1 MKKGKLIVI
10 EGTDASG
17 KETQTD
23 RLHQKLIDSG
33 YKVARDSF
41 PMYQTE
47 SGKVVG
53 GPFLG
58 KPDICKSF
66 YNKPSEEDA
75 KSASLLYVHDRRH
88 NLPVLNKYLEDNDFL
103 ILDRYT
109 GSNMGMQGGK
119 LKTKKERKSLWKE
132 LDKLEYG
139 FAELPR
145 PDLTLFLHM
154 PYEIGMELKSRM
166 NVEKDEVEKD
176 QNYLK
181 NSENAY
187 LQLAEFY
194 GWPTISCA
202 KSREFKDLKS
212 KDEIEKDV
220 WKTFNEKVL
229 SENFFSKFKKY
240 FLF

>member
-1 MKKGKLIVI
+1 MTRGKLIVL

-23 RLHQKLIDSG
+23 RLYNRLVEEG

-41 PMYQTE
+41 PMYNSE
-47 SGKVVG
+47 SGKLIG

-58 KPDICKSF
+58 KPEICKSF
-66 YNKPSEEDA
+66 YKRPSEEDA
-75 KSASLLYVHDRRH
+75 KSASLLYAHDRRH
-88 NLPVLNKYLEDNDFL
+88 NLPVINEYLDKNDFL

-119 LKTKKERKSLWKE
+119 LKSKKERKNLWKE
-132 LDKLEYG
+132 LDNLEYG

-145 PDLTLFLHM
+145 SDLTLFLHM
-154 PYEIGMELKSRM
+154 PYEIGMILKSKM
-166 NVEKDEVEKD
+166 GAPLDEVEKD
-176 QNYLK
+176 KNYLE

-187 LQLAEFY
+187 LQLADFY
-194 GWPTISCA
+194 DWPTISCA
-202 KSREFKDLKS
+202 RSRNFNDLKS
-212 KDEIEKDV
+212 KDEIEKEV
-220 WKTFNEKVL
+220 WDTAKNKFFR
-229 SENFFSKFKKY
+229 ENLFSKLKKY